1 MKGFRLTNKKQKK
14 EDTMAFNFEKFFD
27 DIFKPQKGEV
37 VAVMY
42 DLPHGAIADNPEW
55 QERRDMAEEWRQKLE
70 QIAAK
75 KDITVTPTITYYATG
90 GNNADLPVNCI
101 IDGRETG
108 FSEIINKASIIIAMP
123 EFSATAPLYYLA
135 KESDK
140 LRVASM
146 PGVAKFMEE
155 SGLSADYAAI
165 SQKCKKIEKIFNRAT
180 GAEVEFSSGHKC
192 YFDLPLEN
200 PGMIDDGIL
209 HPERAGTELAVSN
222 LPAGEVYC
230 VPNESEDSGTEG
242 ELPQKLGDEIIVYQI
257 KNNRVQDVKGKSAA
271 AAELRR
277 KFREDPGWRSI
288 AEFAIGLNDKA
299 KVTGIILEDEKA
311 GFHWA
316 YGRSDHFGGKN
327 GVENF
332 ISPENVVHTDI
343 VYAKGN
349 PVVCSKL
356 DMIFPDNTRQ
366 TLIIDGEPQL

>member
-1 MKGFRLTNKKQKK
+1 
-14 EDTMAFNFEKFFD
+14 MAFNFEKFFD

-37 VAVMY
+37 VTVMY
-42 DLPHGAIADNPEW
+42 DLPHEGISDNPAW
-55 QERRDMAEEWRQKLE
+55 QERREMAEEWRQNLKL
-70 QIAAK
+70 IAAQK
-75 KDITVTPTITYYATG
+75 NITVTPAAVYYATG
-90 GNNADLPVNCI
+90 GNNADLPENFI
-101 IDGRETG
+101 MAGRETG
-108 FSEIINKASIIIAMP
+108 LKDIITRASIIIAMP
-123 EFSATAPLYYLA
+123 EFSATAPLYHLA

-165 SQKCKKIEKIFNRAT
+165 SKKCEKVVQVFDKAIA
-180 GAEVEFSSGHKC
+180 AEVTFSSGHTC
-192 YFDLPLEN
+192 YFDLPPEN
-200 PGMIDDGIL
+200 PGLIDDGIL
-209 HPERAGTELAVSN
+209 HPERAGGELALSN

-230 VPNESEDSGTEG
+230 VPNENEDSRTEG
-242 ELPQKLGDEIIVYQI
+242 ELPQKLGDEIIVYEI
-257 KNNRVQDVKGKSAA
+257 KNNRVQDVKGSSAA

-277 KFREDPGWRSI
+277 KFQEDPAWRNL

-316 YGRSDHFGGKN
+316 YGRSDHFGGQN
-327 GVENF
+327 GVDKF

-356 DMIFPDNTRQ
+356 DMIFPDNSRQ
-366 TLIIDGEPQL
+366 TLIIDGELQI

>member
-1 MKGFRLTNKKQKK
+1 
-14 EDTMAFNFEKFFD
+14 MAFNFEKFFD

-37 VAVMY
+37 ITVMY
-42 DLPHGAIADNPEW
+42 DLPHEGISDNPEW
-55 QERRDMAEEWRQKLE
+55 RERREMAEEWRQNLE
-70 QIAAK
+70 PIAAG
-75 KDITVTPTITYYATG
+75 KDLTVTPVATYYATG
-90 GNNADLPVNCI
+90 SNNADLPENCI
-101 IDGRETG
+101 MDGRETNLKD
-108 FSEIINKASIIIAMP
+108 IINNASIIIAMP

-165 SQKCKKIEKIFNRAT
+165 SKKCQKVVAIFDKAIA
-180 GAEVEFSSGHKC
+180 AEVEFSSGHSC
-192 YFDLPLEN
+192 YFDLPPEN
-200 PGMIDDGIL
+200 PGAIDDGIL

-230 VPNESEDSGTEG
+230 VPNENEDSRTEG
-242 ELPQKLGDEIIVYQI
+242 ELPQKLGDEIIIYKI
-257 KNNRVQDVKGKSAA
+257 KNNRVQDVKGTGAA

-277 KFREDPGWRSI
+277 RFQEDPGWRNI
-288 AEFAIGLNDKA
+288 AEFAIGMNDKA

-316 YGRSDHFGGKN
+316 YGRSDHFVGGQN
-327 GVENF
+327 GVDNF
-332 ISPENVVHTDI
+332 ISPENVVHMDI

-356 DMIFPDNTRQ
+356 DMIFPDNSRQ
-366 TLIIDGEPQL
+366 TLIIDGELQI